1 MEYAVLNNSV
11 LRREVVPGTPEE
23 YEVISVLK
31 NAFEEYCDWVKL
43 VSVPTSSWIERECF
57 IEIAGKIVKC
67 HAMPYVD
74 KAVVEGKAVWVRYEN
89 GELMIRGGDLNGAV
103 AFTPFPEDFDAVNH
117 VVLELA
123 ASGVSAVVFYDD
135 VWNAYRRFVVVGSP
149 HYSFTSGSPP
159 PVPVVSVLYSDVAG
173 YIDSGDLRVRL
184 YVDAYTK
191 HGLVGKIVVAGINGG
206 GESEVH
212 VTAHHDH
219 WFAGFSDNL
228 VGVEVLVQLAK
239 RAENWRGSNIVLVSY
254 TSEEIGAPNYASW
267 YWAWGSRYYLRILR
281 ENSALDSITANVNID
296 AVYRQPLEI
305 YANPSL
311 KPCIDKV
318 AGAYNAV
325 YRGFDHMDFDSFS
338 YTLSGVPA
346 MTITTLNTIKPVY
359 HSNADDGSTAEPGI
373 VEKTAELAWRI
384 LVCLNAVKPSYKH
397 LIDYVKGKLGD
408 GIPLEGRVLIAK
420 LENLNKLVD
429 SERERIAVA
438 TRRLVQVAYIP
449 GFKPVHAVDLLAVIQ
464 LLRDLADRVEDY
476 AGKSIRLYSFD
487 TVVFDAVITKYNAA
501 ELKNTLLKLL
511 SEKLLEAGVA
521 VDEEIST
528 YIYRIMLDKHLKN
541 SFKSVNNA
549 SGVD

>member
-1 MEYAVLNNSV
+1 MEYAVLNNSAF
-11 LRREVVPGTPEE
+11 RREVAPGTPEE
-23 YEVISVLK
+23 YKVVSVLK
-31 NAFEEYCDWVKL
+31 SVFEEYCDWVKL

-57 IEIAGKIVKC
+57 IEIAGKVVKC

-74 KAVVEGKAVWVRYEN
+74 KAVIEGKVVWVRYEN
-89 GELMIRGGDLNGAV
+89 DVLRVRGGNLSGAI

-123 ASGVSAVVFYDD
+123 ASGVSGVVFYDD
-135 VWNAYRRFVVVGSP
+135 LWNAYRRFVVVGSP

-173 YIDSGDLRVRL
+173 YAGSGDLWVRL
-184 YVDAYTK
+184 YVDALTK
-191 HGLVGKIVVAGINGG
+191 HGLVGKIVVAGINGS
-206 GESEVH
+206 GESEMH

-219 WFAGFSDNL
+219 WFTGFSDNL

-239 RAENWRGSNIVLVSY
+239 RAENWRGANVVLVSY

-296 AVYRQPLEI
+296 AVYRQPFEI

-318 AGAYNAV
+318 AGAYNAD

-359 HSNADDGSTAEPGI
+359 HSSVDDGMAVEPGI
-373 VEKTAELAWRI
+373 VERAAELAWRI
-384 LVCLNAVKPSYKH
+384 LECVDAVKPSYKH
-397 LIDYVKGKLGD
+397 LADYVKARLD
-408 GIPLEGRVLIAK
+408 DSIPLEGRVLIAK
-420 LENLNKLVD
+420 LENLNRLVE
-429 SERERIAVA
+429 SERERIAIA

-449 GFKPVHAVDLLAVIQ
+449 GFKPVHTVDLLAAIQ
-464 LLRDLADRVEDY
+464 LLRDLADKVENY
-476 AGKSIRLYSFD
+476 TGRSIRLYSFD

-501 ELKNTLLKLL
+501 GLKSVLFKLL
-511 SEKLLEAGVA
+511 SEKLLETSMA
-521 VDEEIST
+521 VDEEISAYT
-528 YIYRIMLDKHLKN
+528 FRRLLDKHLKN
-541 SFKSVNNA
+541 SFKSVNNT